1 MNRPER
7 PKSLPLLLLLPQ
19 LPLPQPLPLLL
30 PLSPLLS
37 KFYKITSLLRHIRAK
52 DTMGIQAKLEPRA
65 HSDTKVESV

>member
-30 PLSPLLS
+30 PLSPPLS
-37 KFYKITSLLRHIRAK
+37 RFYKITSLLRRKRAK
-52 DTMGIQAKLEPRA
+52 DTMGIEAKLELRA
-65 HSDTKVESV
+65 GSDTEVEGV